1 MKTKDFFY
9 NLPEELI
16 AQKPLDKRDS
26 SRLMLINKKTGEL
39 SHHKF
44 YEIIDFLNKGDVLV
58 LNETKVI
65 PARLIGKLSK
75 NEHTCEIFLLKR
87 ISIDTWEVLVRP
99 GKKMRL
105 GDKAYFGNHDL
116 EAEVIDI
123 IEDGNRIVKFN
134 FDGIFEEILDR
145 LGQVPLPPYIKEE
158 LKNFDRYQTV
168 YAAIEGS
175 VAAPTAGLHF
185 TNELLEKIKDKGVQI
200 TKLTLNIGL
209 GTFRPVKAEN
219 IEEHIMHSE
228 HYCISKESAD
238 IINKA
243 KLEKRRI
250 VCCGTTS
257 VRSIESASYF
267 DKTNNLYLVKP
278 CENDTSI
285 FIYPGYEFKIV
296 DALITNFHLPESTL
310 LMLVSAL
317 CGRENILNAY
327 NTAVKEKY
335 RFFSFGDACFMY

>member
-9 NLPEELI
+9 KLPDELI
-16 AQKPLDKRDS
+16 AQKPLEKRDL
-26 SRLMLINKKTGEL
+26 SRLMLIDKKTGKL

-44 YEIIDFLNKGDVLV
+44 YEIIDFLNSGDVLV

-65 PARLIGKLSK
+65 PARLIGKLAK
-75 NEHTCEIFLLKR
+75 NEHACEIFLLKR

-105 GDKAYFGNHDL
+105 GDMAYFGNHDL

-123 IEDGNRIVKFN
+123 VEDGNRIVKFK

-168 YAAIEGS
+168 YAAVEGS

-185 TNELLEKIKDKGVQI
+185 TNELLKKIKEKGIQI

-228 HYCISKESAD
+228 HFCISKESAD
-238 IINKA
+238 VINRA

-257 VRSIESASYF
+257 VRSLEAASYF
-267 DKTNNLYLVKP
+267 DKTNNLYLVNP
-278 CENDTSI
+278 CEADTSI
-285 FIYPGYEFKIV
+285 FIYPGYKFKIV

-317 CGRENILNAY
+317 CGKENILNAY

-335 RFFSFGDACFMY
+335 RFFSFGDACFIY

>member
-26 SRLMLINKKTGEL
+26 SRLMLINKKTGKL

-257 VRSIESASYF
+257 VRSIESAAYF

-317 CGRENILNAY
+317 CGRENVLNAY